1 MIFDFSTLFFRQFYR
16 SENLGRGRAF
26 FGVTNARES
35 RRAHFPLISPCPA
48 PVQRFI
54 ALLQNRL
61 SGYRLGFPAARW
73 GLAMCH
79 SALLSHVFTPCGRLS
94 PPSPHLRWVGVR
106 VFSVTYCFL
115 TP

>member
-16 SENLGRGRAF
+16 SENLSQGRAF

-35 RRAHFPLISPCPA
+35 RRAHFSLIQPCPA
-48 PVQRFI
+48 PVQRVI

-61 SGYRLGFPAARW
+61 SGGCRVFPAALRV
-73 GLAMCH
+73 LSMCH
-79 SALLSHVFTPCGRLS
+79 FARLSRAFTPCGRLT

-106 VFSVTYCFL
+106 AFSVTYCFI

>member
-16 SENLGRGRAF
+16 SENLSQGRAF
-26 FGVTNARES
+26 FGVTNAGES
-35 RRAHFPLISPCPA
+35 WRAHFSLIQPCPA

-61 SGYRLGFPAARW
+61 SGCRRGFPAAYR

-79 SALLSHVFTPCGRLS
+79 LALLSRVFTPCGRLS